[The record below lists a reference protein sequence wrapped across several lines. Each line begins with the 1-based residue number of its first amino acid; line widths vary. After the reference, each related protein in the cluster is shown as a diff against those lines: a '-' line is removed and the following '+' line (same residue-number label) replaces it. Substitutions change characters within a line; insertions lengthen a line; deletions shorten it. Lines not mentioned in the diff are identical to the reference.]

1 MAKLHG
7 GLKPKIGPPSSYKP
21 AYCEKIIEHMSLGLS
36 IESFAGT
43 IGTNKQ
49 TIYEWFDRHQAFAD
63 AKAIGMEKNRLFY
76 ERAGV
81 GGMLGKIK
89 NFNATVYVFN
99 MKNRFPKDW
108 NDRSQ
113 IDQTINA
120 NVKIQSWEDH
130 LRSEIASKQS
140 EIESQVEP
148 LPVSGA

>member
-1 MAKLHG
+1 MAKLYG
-7 GLKPKIGPPSSYKP
+7 GLPPIGRPTTFKEE
-21 AYCEKIIEHMSLGLS
+21 YCELLIEHMAKGLS
-36 IESFAGT
+36 IQSFAGT
-43 IGTNKQ
+43 IGASNQ
-49 TIYEWFDRHQAFAD
+49 AIHEWFDRHQSFAD
-63 AKAIGMEKNRLFY
+63 AKHIGMEKNRLFY